1 MIVPD
6 ALFDRFKAK
15 FEALKGHVHLVAS
28 WQEAVEKAG
37 AISREAKAQRVA
49 VARAPAPFQ
58 EALERWCQANHTHL
72 LRPPFAADTLPE
84 AIDKAEVGI
93 TGMDFAIARTGTL
106 VEVALDDATR
116 LVSSLPRTH
125 IGLVSARE
133 LIYDLDAA
141 APRLRAIF
149 TEHSEN
155 CVVSFLSGPSRTGDI
170 EMRLTLGVHG
180 PAEAHAIVFA
190 ESMDVEMP
198 HG

>member
-6 ALFDRFKAK
+6 TLFDRFKAK

-58 EALERWCQANHTHL
+58 EALERWCQANHTDL

-106 VEVALDDATR
+106 VEVALDDPTR

-133 LIYDLDAA
+133 LIDDRDAA
-141 APRLRAIF
+141 PPRLRRPR
-149 TEHSEN
+149 
-155 CVVSFLSGPSRTGDI
+155 FLGCGGRARRVAEVIGAAKPPAVGHERDGSNR
-170 EMRLTLGVHG
+170 RLVRR
-180 PAEAHAIVFA
+180 V
-190 ESMDVEMP
+190 D
-198 HG
+198 